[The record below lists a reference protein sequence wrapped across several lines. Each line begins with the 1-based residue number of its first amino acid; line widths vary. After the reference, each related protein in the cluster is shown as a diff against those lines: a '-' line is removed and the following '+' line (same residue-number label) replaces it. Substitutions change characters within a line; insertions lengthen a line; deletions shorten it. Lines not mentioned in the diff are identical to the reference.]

1 MLEQTVRKTSGGSP
15 NVKADLAFRRNG
27 EGIQGSFHF
36 QAAAADI
43 AGTVSNGDIR
53 VFINLETGLGRG
65 MPPTLT
71 SPAMMSRWASSRD
84 STRLRETRRISS
96 RCLLMIRKRCERRY
110 FMKPH
115 EESRKTECREAFGRK
130 NAAFLVLEHFTIDS
144 RPVYR
149 RLCGGW
155 NTATGN

>member
-1 MLEQTVRKTSGGSP
+1 MTRGSCRSFQNKLVGSYVYGMHPGGSVLEQAVRKTSGGSP

-65 MPPTLT
+65 MPPHAHFSGNDEPLGQLPGFYEIAGNQKDIE
-71 SPAMMSRWASSRD
+71 SLLAHD
-84 STRLRETRRISS
+84 SEKGVNAGIS
-96 RCLLMIRKRCERRY
+96 
-110 FMKPH
+110 
-115 EESRKTECREAFGRK
+115 
-130 NAAFLVLEHFTIDS
+130 
-144 RPVYR
+144 
-149 RLCGGW
+149 
-155 NTATGN
+155 